1 MAEEFVQRAVEQQG
15 EAARC
20 LGPTTRT
27 GQGCVGCDEAEGDE
41 EAEDWARL
49 CWVRRGRGGRGG
61 EGLGKAVLGATRPR
75 ETRRLRTG
83 QGCVGCDE
91 AEGDEEAEALSLN
104 VEGDLGG
111 AGWNGGGKKRT
122 MKRKRPL
129 EWDVCGWISISCK
142 NAE

>member
-20 LGPTTRT
+20 LGPTT
-27 GQGCVGCDEAEGDE
+27 
-41 EAEDWARL
+41 
-49 CWVRRGRGGRGG
+49 
-61 EGLGKAVLGATRPR
+61 
-75 ETRRLRTG
+75 RTG

-129 EWDVCGWISISCK
+129 EWDVVDGYPFPVK
-142 NAE
+142 MRNEP

>member
-1 MAEEFVQRAVEQQG
+1 VLWNSKVKQLVASG
-15 EAARC
+15 
-20 LGPTTRT
+20 
-27 GQGCVGCDEAEGDE
+27 
-41 EAEDWARL
+41 
-49 CWVRRGRGGRGG
+49 RRR
-61 EGLGKAVLGATRPR
+61 GLGKAVLGATRPR
-75 ETRRLRTG
+75 GTRRRRTG